1 MGRYVLRR
9 LLLILPTL
17 FGIMV
22 INFILVQFAPG
33 GPVEQAIVQ
42 AQGLDISTTASVSAP
57 TSMGPSSQSSYTG
70 SEGLDP
76 AFVARMEKAFGFDK
90 PPHERFFLMLWNY
103 VRLEFGESYFQ
114 NRPVFDLVV
123 ERLPVSVS
131 LGLWSLVLIYG
142 VSIPLGVAKAVRD
155 GTAFDVW
162 SSAVV
167 FVAYAI
173 PGFLIAVVLIILFAG
188 GTYLDWFPMRGI
200 VSEHFADLTLA
211 GKVRDYFW
219 HLALPLTALTLGGF
233 ATLTMLTKNSFLE
246 EISKQFV
253 LTARSKGLTEKARPV
268 RPRIPQRHPHRH
280 RRLPGR
286 VRRPAV
292 HRRAP
297 DRGHLLHRRHRP
309 ARLRS
314 RRQARLPD
322 LLRHAVRVHAD
333 RPRHAAHRRHRL
345 HVRRSAH
352 RLRDA
357 RVADVPNQR
366 TATRSLQV
374 EPARVLLVLDLPG
387 AVRGL
392 DVCRVH
398 RQRQTDRVL
407 APGRAALPHVRHV
420 HRDPTRRRAGD
431 RGGLPRSLR
440 GWI

>member
-90 PPHERFFLMLWNY
+90 PPLERFSLMLWNY
-103 VRLEFGESYFQ
+103 VRLDFGESYFQ
-114 NRPVFDLVV
+114 NRTVFDLVV

-142 VSIPLGVAKAVRD
+142 VSIPLGIAKAVRD

-173 PGFLIAVVLIILFAG
+173 PGFLIAVMLIILFAG
-188 GTYLDWFPMRGI
+188 GTYLDWFPMRGM
-200 VSEHFADLTLA
+200 VSEHFADLTPF
-211 GKVRDYFW
+211 GKVTDYFW
-219 HLALPLTALTLGGF
+219 HLALPLTALTIGGF

-246 EISKQFV
+246 EVNKQFV
-253 LTARSKGLTEKARPV
+253 LTARSKGLTEKRVLFGHVFRNAILIVIAGFPAAFVSLLFTGALLIEVIFSIDGIGLLGYEAVVKRDYPIFFGTLFV
-268 RPRIPQRHPHRH
+268 FTLIGLVMQLIGDIVYTFVDPRI
-280 RRLPGR
+280 
-286 VRRPAV
+286 
-292 HRRAP
+292 
-297 DRGHLLHRRHRP
+297 DFETRG
-309 ARLRS
+309 
-314 RRQARLPD
+314 
-322 LLRHAVRVHAD
+322 
-333 RPRHAAHRRHRL
+333 
-345 HVRRSAH
+345 
-352 RLRDA
+352 
-357 RVADVPNQR
+357 
-366 TATRSLQV
+366 
-374 EPARVLLVLDLPG
+374 
-387 AVRGL
+387 
-392 DVCRVH
+392 
-398 RQRQTDRVL
+398 
-407 APGRAALPHVRHV
+407 
-420 HRDPTRRRAGD
+420 
-431 RGGLPRSLR
+431 
-440 GWI
+440 